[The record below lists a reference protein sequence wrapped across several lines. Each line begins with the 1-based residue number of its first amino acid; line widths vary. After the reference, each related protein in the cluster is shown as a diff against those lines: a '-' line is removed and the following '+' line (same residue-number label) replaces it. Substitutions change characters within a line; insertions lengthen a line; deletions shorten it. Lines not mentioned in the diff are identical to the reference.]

1 MRSVGVRELKEQA
14 SQIVR
19 QVREE
24 RAPIDITVRGQIVAR
39 IVPVEQQPTAIS
51 DEAGVWNDIETLA
64 AEIGGHWPRDSDAV
78 AAVREVRRAR

>member
-19 QVREE
+19 QVREG

-39 IVPVEQQPTAIS
+39 IVPVEQQSAEES
-51 DEAGVWNDIETLA
+51 DEASVWSDIDALA
-64 AEIGGHWPRDSDAV
+64 TEIGIRWPRDTDV
-78 AAVREVRRAR
+78 VTAVREVRREL